1 MFNFG
6 KNLPAAA
13 LKHVDRISRERSPA
27 LISSSRGQ
35 PYIPKPAF
43 DRKEIKG
50 FNDSENG
57 CIVNTMSGDSF
68 KKLHSAR
75 SLQRE

>member
-13 LKHVDRISRERSPA
+13 LKHVDRTPREGSTPP

-50 FNDSENG
+50 FNDS
-57 CIVNTMSGDSF
+57 
-68 KKLHSAR
+68 
-75 SLQRE
+75 